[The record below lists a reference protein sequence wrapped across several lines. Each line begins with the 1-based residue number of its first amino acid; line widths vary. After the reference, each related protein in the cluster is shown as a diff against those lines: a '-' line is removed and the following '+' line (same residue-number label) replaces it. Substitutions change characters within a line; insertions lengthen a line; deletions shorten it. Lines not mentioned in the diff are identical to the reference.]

1 MRLSVRVRPGAS
13 RTAVSGRYGDPAPGS
28 PDVLC
33 VAVTARAVDGAA
45 TDAVLRAVADAFG
58 LHRRDVSLVS
68 GKTSRTKV
76 LELDGTAAE
85 LQERLLELLG
95 D

>member
-13 RTAVSGRYGDPAPGS
+13 RTAVSGRYGEASPDS

-45 TDAVLRAVADAFG
+45 TDAVLRAVAGAFG
-58 LHRRDVSLVS
+58 LHHRDVRLVS
-68 GKTSRTKV
+68 GQRSRTKV
-76 LELDGTAAE
+76 LDLDGHPAE
-85 LQERLLELLG
+85 LQERLSALLG
-95 D
+95 G